1 MTNDSKL
8 KNIQLFRPVYNIEE
22 VLNEIRKTLEIGW
35 TGLGFKTVEFEKL
48 WQEYT
53 GFKNAHFLNSATSG
67 LHLAIAILKNELGWK
82 TGDEIIT
89 TPLTFVSTNHAILY
103 EGLSPVFA
111 DIDEYLCIDPNSVK
125 KLITPKTR
133 GIIFVGIGGSSGHYE
148 EIVNIAKENKI
159 SLILDAAHMAGTRV
173 YGDIVGKECDAVV
186 YSFQAVKNL
195 PTADSGMICFSE
207 KKHDE
212 IVRKM
217 TWLGI
222 NKDTFTRTIGDS
234 AYKWKYDVEYT
245 GFKYHGNSIMAA
257 IGIIQLKYLDRD
269 NAYRRQIASWYDAVF
284 HHSKIVKTVPVP
296 GNCESSRHLYQ
307 IEVSNRDELLLA
319 LNRVGVYP
327 GVHYRINTH
336 YDMYK
341 KAKGKCPVAE
351 RKSKRILSLP
361 IHLGLSYKDVE
372 YVSENVLKYSTP

>member
-1 MTNDSKL
+1 MTNNFSL
-8 KNIQLFRPVYNIEE
+8 PNIQLFRPVYNIEE

-35 TGLGFKTVEFEKL
+35 TGLGYKTVEFEKL

-82 TGDEIIT
+82 SGDEVIT

-111 DIDEYLCIDPNSVK
+111 DIDEYLCIDPNTVK
-125 KLITPKTR
+125 KLITSKTR
-133 GIIFVGIGGSSGHYE
+133 GIIFVGIGGSSGRYD
-148 EIVNIAKENKI
+148 EIVNIAKENQI
-159 SLILDAAHMAGTRV
+159 TLILDAAHMAGTRV
-173 YGDIVGKECDAVV
+173 NGEIIGKECDVVV

-195 PTADSGMICFSE
+195 PTADSGMICFSNN
-207 KKHDE
+207 KYGE
-212 IVRKM
+212 IARKM

-222 NKDTFTRTIGDS
+222 NKDTFSRTVGDS

-257 IGIIQLKYLDRD
+257 IGIVQLKYLERD
-269 NAYRRQIASWYDAVF
+269 NAYRRQIASWYNDAF
-284 HHSKIVKTVPVP
+284 QNSKNVQTVPVP
-296 GNCESSRHLYQ
+296 ENCESSRHLYQ

-327 GVHYRINTH
+327 GVHYRINTR

-341 KAKGKCPVAE
+341 KAKGKCPEAE
-351 RKSKRILSLP
+351 RMSKRILSLP
-361 IHLGLSYKDVE
+361 IHLGLSYKDVA
-372 YVSENVLKYSTP
+372 YVIENVLKYSSL